1 MAYANPKEGRNSW
14 VGYYGIRKG
23 SENLDNAY
31 AFLDGKLA
39 DETARNVVELFYYG
53 TANQDVMDS
62 ITDPELIEVLALND
76 PTVLDRTHFTPNITA
91 EMRDSWAEMWVDVK
105 AS

>member
-1 MAYANPKEGRNSW
+1 MPTPSSTASW
-14 VGYYGIRKG
+14 PTRPR
-23 SENLDNAY
+23 S
-31 AFLDGKLA
+31 
-39 DETARNVVELFYYG
+39 NVVDLFYYG
-53 TANQDVMDS
+53 TANQDVMDA

-91 EMRDSWAEMWVDVK
+91 EQRDAWAEMWVDVK